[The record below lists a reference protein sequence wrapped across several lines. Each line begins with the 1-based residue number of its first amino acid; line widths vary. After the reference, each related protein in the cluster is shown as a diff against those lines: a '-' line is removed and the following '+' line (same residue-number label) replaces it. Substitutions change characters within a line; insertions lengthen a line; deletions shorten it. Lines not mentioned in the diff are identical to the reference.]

1 MLSFIKNITD
11 SNVENPIEKE
21 NKNNDKENDKENDVK
36 LLNQGTYGCIFRPG
50 IECSGKHLTSNSYI
64 TKIQKHRQIS
74 NNEVLIGKKIHKFQS
89 FDPSTLPT
97 SLKNCTVEELIII
110 FKNELD
116 SKRLKL

>member
-1 MLSFIKNITD
+1 MEQKEIDEILSYLNEKFDANIP
-11 SNVENPIEKE
+11 SF
-21 NKNNDKENDKENDVK
+21 VK
-36 LLNQGTYGCIFRPG
+36 IL
-50 IECSGKHLTSNSYI
+50 
-64 TKIQKHRQIS
+64 IS
-74 NNEVLIGKKIHKFQS
+74 KKIHKLQS

>member
-1 MLSFIKNITD
+1 MQQNDIDEILHYINEKFDANIPSF
-11 SNVENPIEKE
+11 
-21 NKNNDKENDKENDVK
+21 VK
-36 LLNQGTYGCIFRPG
+36 L
-50 IECSGKHLTSNSYI
+50 
-64 TKIQKHRQIS
+64 
-74 NNEVLIGKKIHKFQS
+74 LIGKKIHKFQS